1 MNPIAIE
8 IGKRLYNKLVENGY
22 SQADLASYMG
32 VTSGAVSSW
41 INGQKVPRLDKV
53 DKICGWLGC
62 SRADILGEAFGPD
75 PNEQRRNRLFA
86 YYFDKLTVENQDK
99 VFDIMK
105 AFLLQQNAAIKEEI
119 PVSETKINID
129 GETYRVKFE
138 GPTAFPRR
146 PKQ

>member
-1 MNPIAIE
+1 MNEIAVE
-8 IGKRLYNKLVENGY
+8 IGKRLEKNLMRKGY
-22 SQADLASYMG
+22 TQADLAVYLGCSQ
-32 VTSGAVSSW
+32 TAVSTW
-41 INGQKVPRLDKV
+41 INGLKVPRLDKI
-53 DKICGWLGC
+53 DKICAWLGC

-75 PNEQRRNRLFA
+75 PEEQRRNRLFS

-119 PVSETKINID
+119 PVSEKKFNID

-138 GPTAFPRR
+138 GPTPFPRR
-146 PKQ
+146 PKP